1 MNCGRAPTMET
12 IFTGLVIWF
21 RTFLVDYSVALGKGL
36 LDGAGAPL
44 GIVEPLALTKEEV
57 DRYRHS
63 EIRGLPIRRG

>member
-1 MNCGRAPTMET
+1 MET

-21 RTFLVDYSVALGKGL
+21 RTFLVDYGAALGKGL

-57 DRYRHS
+57 DR
-63 EIRGLPIRRG
+63 